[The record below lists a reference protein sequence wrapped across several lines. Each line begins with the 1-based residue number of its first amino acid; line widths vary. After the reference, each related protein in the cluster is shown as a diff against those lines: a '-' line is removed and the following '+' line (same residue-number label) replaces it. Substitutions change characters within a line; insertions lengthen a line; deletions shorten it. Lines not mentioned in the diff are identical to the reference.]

1 MQTLH
6 VNEWCLL
13 ELICFWREW
22 RTVSME
28 VESWDSNQEY
38 YKFKQD
44 DYRNLKNYQQIPL
57 DFREETKDC
66 NSFQIL

>member
-1 MQTLH
+1 
-6 VNEWCLL
+6 
-13 ELICFWREW
+13 
-22 RTVSME
+22 ME

-57 DFREETKDC
+57 GFREETKDC